1 MRYLIDTQI
10 LIWSIITPE
19 KLSSLVANILQSN
32 EIFVSQIAFFEI
44 AIKQKIGKLEEFNLS
59 IESLHY
65 RVEQDGFYVLPLKI
79 DHIAA
84 YRAIPLNLIPRQL
97 ANFVQ
102 SVERR
107 VSLRFLQGQQM
118 FLEDRVVQVE
128 PDLGFTIRHGQ
139 GA

>member
-19 KLSSLVANILQSN
+19 KLSSLVVNILQNN

-44 AIKQKIGKLEEFNLS
+44 AIKQKIGKLEEFDLS

-65 RVEQDGFYVLPLKI
+65 RVEQDGFYMLPLKI

-84 YRAIPLNLIPRQL
+84 YRAIPLIPEHRDPFDRIL
-97 ANFVQ
+97 LATALSEKIPIISADANFKLYSPQ
-102 SVERR
+102 
-107 VSLRFLQGQQM
+107 
-118 FLEDRVVQVE
+118 VQVVMNS
-128 PDLGFTIRHGQ
+128 
-139 GA
+139 

>member
-19 KLSSLVANILQSN
+19 KLSSLVANILRSN

-44 AIKQKIGKLEEFNLS
+44 AIKQKIGKLEEFDLS

-84 YRAIPLNLIPRQL
+84 YGAIPLIPEHRDPFDRILLATALSEQYPIISND
-97 ANFVQ
+97 ANFKLYSSQ
-102 SVERR
+102 
-107 VSLRFLQGQQM
+107 
-118 FLEDRVVQVE
+118 VQVVMNS
-128 PDLGFTIRHGQ
+128 
-139 GA
+139 